1 MAVASGF
8 GVAAA
13 GARAGNGDRNEQ
25 GQGGMRGFLGGF
37 ILGAVTAVV
46 IAAMALLVQ
55 PARQPDVASSSPP
68 EVSTPSG
75 EKESSVPRD
84 AGRDADL
91 VEAMPTA
98 PDAAESAPGDAPPA
112 VDEIDRRSAG
122 RPSAAVRTGDLPEP
136 GEGAGGPEGA
146 GLTGAATGP
155 EGAPAPGGVVPPK
168 PPEAETAPDLS
179 GISDLP
185 SRPAVPGMVEMTGPP
200 PAAPPEP
207 DAAPGVPADSKA
219 EKGAQGPDLSAPAQ
233 RIAEPG
239 AERRPAPS
247 IDTAASPEPAPAPAP
262 TASATVAEDSGPV
275 APAAPDGGT
284 AGLPSAPPAA
294 PVAGAGEEP
303 AAPDVEPARA
313 PEESGPAEQ
322 AGQGGSRIAVLPQSG
337 AGTPATG
344 GPRVG
349 ERVVPLTERDDEAA
363 QPAAEPEKP
372 RLPPIEAFAEPY
384 ENPRNLPLMSIVL
397 IDDAESFGA
406 EALAE
411 FPYPLTFAIDPTA
424 PQAAEKMARHR
435 VAGFEVVLLADLPKG
450 AAPEEAAAQVES
462 WLARVPEA
470 VAVLE
475 GTVTGVQGDRA
486 VAERVTELVR
496 RSGHGLVLQ
505 NRGLNTVQK
514 LAAREGVP
522 SAVVFRDFDG
532 AGQTP
537 VVMRRFLDQ
546 AAFRARQEGAVIMLG
561 RVRPDTISAL
571 LLWGLQD
578 RASRVALVPVSAVLT
593 RNAK

>member
-1 MAVASGF
+1 
-8 GVAAA
+8 
-13 GARAGNGDRNEQ
+13 
-25 GQGGMRGFLGGF
+25 MRGFLGGF

-46 IAAMALLVQ
+46 IAAMALLMQ
-55 PARQPDVASSSPP
+55 PVRQPDVASSAPP
-68 EVSTPSG
+68 EVSTPTG
-75 EKESSVPRD
+75 EEESSVPRD

-98 PDAAESAPGDAPPA
+98 PDAGEGAPGDAPPA
-112 VDEIDRRSAG
+112 VDEIDRQPAG
-122 RPSAAVRTGDLPEP
+122 RPTAAIRTGDLPEP

-146 GLTGAATGP
+146 GMTGVAAGP
-155 EGAPAPGGVVPPK
+155 EPAPASGGVVPPK

-185 SRPAVPGMVEMTGPP
+185 ARPAAPGMMEVTGPP

-207 DAAPGVPADSKA
+207 DAAPGVSVGSKA
-219 EKGAQGPDLSAPAQ
+219 EQAGEGRDVAAPA
-233 RIAEPG
+233 RKIAEPG
-239 AERRPAPS
+239 GERRPAPS
-247 IDTAASPEPAPAPAP
+247 IDTATSPAPAPAPAP
-262 TASATVAEDSGPV
+262 TASTAVAEDSGPV
-275 APAAPDGGT
+275 APTAPAGGT
-284 AGLPSAPPAA
+284 ARLPSKPPAA

-303 AAPDVEPARA
+303 AAPDVEPAET
-313 PEESGPAEQ
+313 PEESGPAGQ
-322 AGQGGSRIAVLPQSG
+322 AERDGPRIAVLPRVG
-337 AGTPATG
+337 AETPATG
-344 GPRVG
+344 RPRIG
-349 ERVVPLTERDDEAA
+349 KPVVPLTQRDDATAGPE
-363 QPAAEPEKP
+363 AEPEKP

-384 ENPRNLPLMSIVL
+384 DNPRNLPLMSIVL
-397 IDDAESFGA
+397 IDDADAFGA

-411 FPYPLTFAIDPTA
+411 FPYPLTFAIDPAA
-424 PQAAEKMARHR
+424 PQAAERMARHR
-435 VAGFEVVLLADLPKG
+435 AAGFEVVLLADLPKG
-450 AAPEEAAAQVES
+450 LAPEAAAARVET

-475 GTVTGVQGDRA
+475 GPVTGIQGDRA
-486 VAERVTELVR
+486 VAERVTDLVR
-496 RSGHGLVLQ
+496 RSGHGLILQ

-532 AGQTP
+532 AGQSP

-593 RNAK
+593 RNPR

>member
-1 MAVASGF
+1 
-8 GVAAA
+8 
-13 GARAGNGDRNEQ
+13 
-25 GQGGMRGFLGGF
+25 MRGFLGGF

-55 PARQPDVASSSPP
+55 PARQPDVASSAPP
-68 EVSTPSG
+68 EVSTPTG

-98 PDAAESAPGDAPPA
+98 PDTAESAADDAPPA
-112 VDEIDRRSAG
+112 VDEIDRQQAG
-122 RPSAAVRTGDLPEP
+122 RPSAAIRTGDLPEP
-136 GEGAGGPEGA
+136 GEGGGGQVGA
-146 GLTGAATGP
+146 GLAGATGATTGP
-155 EGAPAPGGVVPPK
+155 EPAPAPGGVVPPK
-168 PPEAETAPDLS
+168 PPEAESAPDLS
-179 GISDLP
+179 GISNLP
-185 SRPAVPGMVEMTGPP
+185 ARPAVPGVVEMPGPP

-207 DAAPGVPADSKA
+207 DAAPGVSVDSRVEKA
-219 EKGAQGPDLSAPAQ
+219 GEGPDLSAPAQ
-233 RIAEPG
+233 RIAGPG
-239 AERRPAPS
+239 AEPAAAPSVDTEASSQPAPV
-247 IDTAASPEPAPAPAP
+247 PAPM
-262 TASATVAEDSGPV
+262 ASVAVTEDSGPV
-275 APAAPDGGT
+275 APTAPAGGT
-284 AGLPSAPPAA
+284 ARLPSAPPAA

-303 AAPDVEPARA
+303 AAPDVEPAET

-322 AGQGGSRIAVLPQSG
+322 AGQGGPRIAVLPRAG
-337 AGTPATG
+337 AGTPANG
-344 GPRVG
+344 RPRVG

-363 QPAAEPEKP
+363 QPEAEPEKS
-372 RLPPIEAFAEPY
+372 RVPPIEAFAEPY
-384 ENPRNLPLMSIVL
+384 DNPRNLPLMSIVL

-435 VAGFEVVLLADLPKG
+435 AAGFEVVLLADLPKG
-450 AAPEEAAAQVES
+450 AAPEEAAARVES
-462 WLARVPEA
+462 WLAQVPEA

-475 GTVTGVQGDRA
+475 GTVTGIQGDRA
-486 VAERVTELVR
+486 VAERVTGLVR
-496 RSGHGLVLQ
+496 RSGHGLILQ

-532 AGQTP
+532 AGQSP